1 MVWPI
6 LISVAVTPR
15 ISAAPEATEASTAT
29 EPTMPTP
36 ETKRIDPLPRF
47 IAGPSMSAASGW
59 PAIPLSSKHAMLGE
73 WMPFIIAAG
82 SAAKTAWQA
91 LRKLRN
97 LADELKIIAEN
108 SSSRAARHAH
118 QGPLSP
124 IPFRGIARRRDHGRL
139 RRSAASGQG
148 QRGRRGVSR
157 KALAQL
163 GALANPRGMPR
174 LWLRL
179 SRSVRPDAGQGL
191 LSEGDA
197 WRRAF
202 GEGGAKAAGES
213 SCLVRP
219 RRRPLCRHRGAD
231 RTRRRRHQVRSVAN
245 GLHRPDREHHR
256 TADRARSQQAAQ
268 ISPRRRAGVA
278 RPVRRR
284 QAAAYHAGD
293 RGDRDRYR
301 VVGGL
306 LDQGLRPESGH
317 HDHHRMEKQELS
329 RLSVF

>member
-15 ISAAPEATEASTAT
+15 ISAAGEAAEASTAT
-29 EPTMPTP
+29 APAMPTP

-47 IAGPSMSAASGW
+47 IPGPSMSAASGW

-97 LADELKIIAEN
+97 LPDELKVIVEN
-108 SSSRAARHAH
+108 SSSRAAHHAY
-118 QGPLSP
+118 QSPLSP
-124 IPFRGIARRRDHGRL
+124 IAFRGIARRR
-139 RRSAASGQG
+139 
-148 QRGRRGVSR
+148 VSR

-256 TADRARSQQAAQ
+256 TSDRARPQQAPQ
-268 ISPRRRAGVA
+268 ISPRRRAGAA
-278 RPVRRR
+278 RPVLAR